1 MHPCIK
7 NPMDTPKKRAIAFA
21 ALLAVALILT
31 AAFSLDLIGGPDGDE
46 DDGEIPEDI
55 ISKYLRFDGENYQVT
70 VSRENTCETTV
81 VVNPNDPD
89 NVVAGANDYTTPS
102 GDSWCGAYW
111 SRDGGKTWDQTLIPG
126 YRGGP
131 PSVLTGYGI
140 AGDPVVVFDSDGN
153 CYMAGLAARRKQV
166 SPFRPFQKMSCI
178 WVARSTDGGETWGQV
193 RTVATS
199 ITAVNFHDKEW
210 ITADPSDGTIYV
222 TWTVF
227 NFLAASEIVCARSD
241 DGGLTWNDYRVISE
255 ITGGETQTQ
264 GSYPVVDDDGVLHVV
279 WIGYGPDK
287 IRYSRS
293 SDRGQTF
300 STPIDVSPLTPLP
313 YQMPPHTYRTPTMPA
328 MAVDRSDTNSS
339 GSLYITWPDST
350 GGDGD
355 IMLSHSR
362 DGGDSWSEPVRVNND
377 TAGNGAHQFFPSVS
391 VSPQG
396 YVCLIFYDMRDDPD
410 RILLNIYFAMSVDGG
425 ETFPIN
431 FNVTNVMFDGEN
443 SAGSLLGQLTASEHT
458 AFIGDYIQLDT
469 NEYGAYCSWC
479 DCRNGSPSEY
489 NSDVYFAYVDFVDVN
504 ELNATGEG

>member
-1 MHPCIK
+1 MEPARKRTIGIGAVIIAAILVTAVFS
-7 NPMDTPKKRAIAFA
+7 PRFFRDDTAPGK
-21 ALLAVALILT
+21 
-31 AAFSLDLIGGPDGDE
+31 DE
-46 DDGEIPEDI
+46 NGEEDI
-55 ISKYLRFDGENYQVT
+55 ISRFLRFDGENYQVT
-70 VSRENTCETTV
+70 FSKENTCETTV
-81 VVNPNDPD
+81 AVNPRDPD

-111 SRDGGKTWDQTLIPG
+111 SRDGGKTWSQTLIPG

-178 WVARSTDGGETWGQV
+178 WVAKSTDGGETWGQV

-199 ITAVNFHDKEW
+199 ISAVNFHDKEW
-210 ITADPSDGTIYV
+210 ITADPRDGTLYV

-227 NFLAASEIVCARSD
+227 NFLTASEIVCARSG
-241 DGGLTWNDYRVISE
+241 DGGLTWNDYAVISE

-279 WIGYGPDK
+279 WVGYGTNH

-293 SDRGQTF
+293 TDRGGTF
-300 STPIDVSPLTPLP
+300 STPIDVASLQPLP
-313 YQMPPHTYRTPTMPA
+313 YQLSPHTYRTPTMPA
-328 MAVDRSDTNSS
+328 LAVDRTDTNRS
-339 GSLYITWPDST
+339 GSLYVTWPDSSN
-350 GGDGD
+350 GDGD
-355 IMLSHSR
+355 ILLSYSR
-362 DGGDSWSEPVRVNND
+362 DGGDTWSEPVRVNND
-377 TAGNGAHQFFPSVS
+377 TVGNGAHQFFPSVS
-391 VSPQG
+391 VSPHG
-396 YVCLIFYDMRDDPD
+396 YVCLLFYDMRDDPEG
-410 RILLNIYFAMSVDGG
+410 ILLNLYVAMSVDGG

-443 SAGSLLGQLTASEHT
+443 SAGSLLGQLTSSEHT
-458 AFIGDYIQLDT
+458 AFIGDYVQLDT
-469 NEYGAYCSWC
+469 NERGMYCSWC

-489 NSDVYFAYVDFVDVN
+489 NSDVYFACVEFIDS
-504 ELNATGEG
+504 EGHNATTEG